1 MTGPAQQG
9 AAPLPTTRK
18 TRLLNT
24 LLLALGVIDLM
35 QLVGLGALLAYVTA
49 GAVQLQAGGALLN
62 NLLLLTLIFAGL
74 AAMAFVARSWLRS
87 RDARVM
93 TPITLG
99 VHLLAFPLGSLVAVA
114 GLLVLLLMPNGHPDP
129 VEEIPATTRP

>member
-1 MTGPAQQG
+1 MTGPAQEG
-9 AAPLPTTRK
+9 AATLPTTRK
-18 TRLLNT
+18 TRLLGT
-24 LLLALGVIDLM
+24 LLLVLGVIDLM
-35 QLVGLGALLAYVTA
+35 QLVGLGALLAYVAA
-49 GAVQLQAGGALLN
+49 GAVQVQAGGALLN

-114 GLLVLLLMPNGHPDP
+114 GLLVLLLMPSGHPGP